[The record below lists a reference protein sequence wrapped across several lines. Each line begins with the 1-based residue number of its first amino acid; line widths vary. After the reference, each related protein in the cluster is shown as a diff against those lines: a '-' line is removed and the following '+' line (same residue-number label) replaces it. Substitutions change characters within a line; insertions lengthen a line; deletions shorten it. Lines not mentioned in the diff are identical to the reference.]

1 MSDQAFCIIAIL
13 LFLAAIV
20 FARFAYSVGKQDL
33 IAQNKKAA
41 EKQAKFAV
49 EMEAYQKTQK
59 KPHMHEEPEFKP
71 EPFVWSRLLLLHI
84 ATTFGFLIAFSAF
97 TLNF

>member
-13 LFLAAIV
+13 LLIGVLV
-20 FARFAYSVGKQDL
+20 FARIAYVIGKQDL

-41 EKQAKFAV
+41 EKQAKFVV
-49 EMEAYQKTQK
+49 EMEAYQKSQK
-59 KPHMHEEPEFKP
+59 KPHMHEEPKFKP
-71 EPFVWSRLLLLHI
+71 EPFVWSRLFNLCI
-84 ATTFGFLIAFSAF
+84 GITFGFLIAFSAF

>member
-13 LFLAAIV
+13 LLIGALL
-20 FARFAYSVGKQDL
+20 FAWFSYVIGSKDL

-41 EKQAKFAV
+41 EKQAKFIV

-59 KPHMHEEPEFKP
+59 KPRMHEEPKFKP
-71 EPFVWSRLLLLHI
+71 EPFVWSRLLNLCVAI
-84 ATTFGFLIAFSAF
+84 TFGFLIAFSAF